1 MLFEILSGGDIKS
14 MIISFLL
21 TIPAILIALSFHE
34 AAHGFV
40 AYKMGDRTAYNLGR
54 VTLNPA
60 KHLDLMGCLW
70 MLVFGYGWAKPVPI
84 NARNF
89 RNPKKGMA
97 YTAIAGPIT
106 NLIIGVISTVIFTFI
121 WFYYNV
127 NYTTLIQNQLI
138 YRIVW
143 ASSLLFEYM
152 AYLNFMLMAYNLIP
166 IPPFDGSRFFG
177 LLLPNRIYWKIMQ
190 YERYT
195 LIAIIA
201 LSFICSRFFG
211 FSPFSWIAN
220 KMFTGI
226 ANGLLDLLVKI
237 KFGF

>member
-60 KHLDLMGCLW
+60 KHLDLMGCIW

-106 NLIIGVISTVIFTFI
+106 NLIIGIISTVIFSFI

-127 NYTTLIQNQLI
+127 NYSTLIQNQLI
-138 YRIVW
+138 FRIVW
-143 ASSLLFEYM
+143 ISSLLFEYM

-190 YERYT
+190 YEKYT

-226 ANGLLDLLVKI
+226 ANGLLDLMVKI